1 MLGSPLSIFA
11 SGLIISAER
20 RENPCLPATS
30 ALPRNWIDLS
40 PNGEVVRAALRSL
53 EYEEEDRAEKAAWL
67 RRALDEGLA
76 SGVARGDVFARVR
89 RKVGLPVEKK

>member
-1 MLGSPLSIFA
+1 
-11 SGLIISAER
+11 
-20 RENPCLPATS
+20 
-30 ALPRNWIDLS
+30 
-40 PNGEVVRAALRSL
+40 VRAALRSL

-89 RKVGLPVEKK
+89 RKFGLPVEKK